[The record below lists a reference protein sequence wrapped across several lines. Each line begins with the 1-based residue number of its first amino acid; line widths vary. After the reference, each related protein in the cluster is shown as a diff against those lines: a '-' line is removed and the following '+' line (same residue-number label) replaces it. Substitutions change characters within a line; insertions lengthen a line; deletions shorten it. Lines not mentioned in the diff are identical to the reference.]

1 MVGLTTGPIAWVS
14 VSYYKAEPPA
24 GPHDLTASFRVGY
37 DPSENVLYVA
47 VLTRDDD
54 WVIDPEDGSFDNQDL
69 SEIYIDADHSGQTGD
84 LFARARDAQ
93 QYVLSPDRRVFR
105 TLLTAIQH

>member
-1 MVGLTTGPIAWVS
+1 MAVYPIAWVS
-14 VSYYKAEPPA
+14 PSYYKAEPPE

-47 VLTRDDD
+47 VVARDDD

-69 SEIYIDADHSGQTGD
+69 SEIYIDADHSGGPHHGD
-84 LFARARDAQ
+84 VTTAWMHLEGCLLYTSPSPRD
-93 QYVLSPDRRVFR
+93 RG
-105 TLLTAIQH
+105 